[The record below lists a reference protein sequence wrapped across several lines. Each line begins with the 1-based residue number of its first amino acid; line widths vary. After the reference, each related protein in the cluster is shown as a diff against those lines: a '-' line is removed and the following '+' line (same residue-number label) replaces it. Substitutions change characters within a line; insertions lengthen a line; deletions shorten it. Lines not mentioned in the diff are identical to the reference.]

1 MAALPLFSRLSSRRS
16 DSLSD
21 TTPTERRLSD
31 LSNKSLHTCYEP
43 DQKAPGRWVTS
54 FKSSLNPTI
63 VGKKKARRNR
73 VLVLIVLI
81 LALAGIAVLVWFS
94 LVLTL
99 IDRLTP
105 TVPSNGLQRILKTW
119 KVPADSVAALSP
131 WPEDFSQGITPVQCH
146 SHNDYWR
153 SVPLYEAIAAGCTG
167 VEADIWLEG
176 SDLLVGHRKRSLS
189 PDRTLKSLYIDL
201 LTTILS
207 NLNANSSTNSSV
219 GIFDVDP
226 TTSLTLLIDIKTDG
240 NATWPVLLNQLAPL
254 RSGGWLSHWNGTN
267 KTLVRGPVTV
277 VGTGNTLFDLV
288 VAEEDR
294 YVFFDAPLDELAQN
308 SAYTSENSYYAS
320 VSMKKAVGVVWP
332 WGPTDSQKQAM
343 QKMISA
349 ASERGLLSRFW
360 SIPSWPV
367 SLRMRLWQ
375 FLVDSGVG
383 MLNVDDVV
391 EATRWNWDWC
401 IVAGLVLC

>member
-1 MAALPLFSRLSSRRS
+1 VVLLYCKQYLHNLSKGPATDTSR
-16 DSLSD
+16 
-21 TTPTERRLSD
+21 
-31 LSNKSLHTCYEP
+31 
-43 DQKAPGRWVTS
+43 
-54 FKSSLNPTI
+54 
-63 VGKKKARRNR
+63 
-73 VLVLIVLI
+73 
-81 LALAGIAVLVWFS
+81 VWFA

-105 TVPSNGLQRILKTW
+105 RVPSTGLQRIIKTW
-119 KVPADSVAALSP
+119 KSPADSVAALSP

-176 SDLLVGHRKRSLS
+176 SDLLVGHKKRSLS
-189 PDRTLKSLYIDL
+189 PDRTLKSLYIDPL
-201 LTTILS
+201 IKILS
-207 NLNANSSTNSSV
+207 NLNANSSANSSA

-226 TTSLTLLIDIKTDG
+226 TTSLSLVIDIKSDG
-240 NATWPVLLNQLAPL
+240 DATWPILLDQLAPL
-254 RSGGWLSHWNGTN
+254 RSGGWLSHWNGTS

-277 VGTGNTLFDLV
+277 VGTGNTVFDLV

-294 YVFFDAPLDELAQN
+294 YVFFDAPLNDLAGN
-308 SAYTSENSYYAS
+308 STYTLENSYYAS
-320 VSMKKAVGVVWP
+320 VSLKKAVGVVWP
-332 WGPTDSQKQAM
+332 WGPTDDQKQAM

-360 SIPSWPV
+360 NIPSWPV
-367 SLRMRLWQ
+367 SLRMSLWR

>member
-1 MAALPLFSRLSSRRS
+1 MTGLPLFSRLSLRRS

-21 TTPTERRLSD
+21 TTLTERRLSD
-31 LSNKSLHTCYEP
+31 LSNKSLHTYHEP
-43 DQKAPGRWVTS
+43 NQKPPRRWVTS
-54 FKSSLNPTI
+54 FKCRLDPLA

-73 VLVLIVLI
+73 ILVIVAIILVLG
-81 LALAGIAVLVWFS
+81 GIAVLVWFS

-99 IDRLTP
+99 IDRLTH
-105 TVPSNGLQRILKTW
+105 TVPSNGLQRIVKTW
-119 KVPADSVAALSP
+119 KGPADSLAALSP
-131 WPEDFSQGITPVQCH
+131 WPKDFSQGIVPVQCH

-153 SVPLYEAIAAGCTG
+153 SVPLYEALAAGCTG
-167 VEADIWLEG
+167 VEADVWLEG
-176 SDLLVGHRKRSLS
+176 SDLLVGHGKRSLT
-189 PDRTLKSLYIDL
+189 PDHS
-201 LTTILS
+201 S
-207 NLNANSSTNSSV
+207 ANSSAGVFET
-219 GIFDVDP
+219 DP
-226 TTSLTLLIDIKTDG
+226 TTSLTLLIDIKSDG
-240 NATWPVLLNQLAPL
+240 NATWPVLLDQLAPL
-254 RSGGWLSHWNGTN
+254 RSGGWLSHRNGTS
-267 KTLVRGPVTV
+267 KTLVNGPVTV

-288 VAEEDR
+288 LAEEDR

-308 SAYTSENSYYAS
+308 STYTAENSYYAS
-320 VSMKKAVGVVWP
+320 VSLQKSVGVVWP
-332 WGPTDSQKQAM
+332 WGPTDNQKQAM

-349 ASERGLLSRFW
+349 ASERGLLARFW

-367 SLRMRLWQ
+367 SLRMRLWR

>member
-1 MAALPLFSRLSSRRS
+1 MAVLFSGLSSRRS
-16 DSLSD
+16 DSSSD

-31 LSNKSLHTCYEP
+31 LSNKSLHTYHEP
-43 DQKAPGRWVTS
+43 NQKAPRRWVTS

-73 VLVLIVLI
+73 VLVVVLI
-81 LALAGIAVLVWFS
+81 LLALGGIAVLVWFS

-105 TVPSNGLQRILKTW
+105 TVPSNGLQRIVKTW
-119 KVPADSVAALSP
+119 KGPADSVAALSP
-131 WPEDFSQGITPVQCH
+131 WPEDFSLGITPVQCH

-176 SDLLVGHRKRSLS
+176 SDLLVGHAKRSLS
-189 PDRTLKSLYIDL
+189 SDRTLKSLYIDPL
-201 LTTILS
+201 ITILS
-207 NLNANSSTNSSV
+207 NLNTNSSANSSV
-219 GIFDVDP
+219 GVFDFDP

-240 NATWPVLLNQLAPL
+240 DAT
-254 RSGGWLSHWNGTN
+254 

-277 VGTGNTLFDLV
+277 VGTGNTVFDLV

-294 YVFFDAPLDELAQN
+294 YVFFDAPLNDLAQN
-308 SAYTSENSYYAS
+308 STYTLENSYYAS
-320 VSMKKAVGVVWP
+320 VSLKKAVGVVWP
-332 WGPTDSQKQAM
+332 WGPTDNQKQAM
-343 QKMISA
+343 QKIISA

-360 SIPSWPV
+360 NIPSWPV
-367 SLRMRLWQ
+367 SLRMRLWR

>member
-1 MAALPLFSRLSSRRS
+1 MAALPFFSRLSSRRS

-21 TTPTERRLSD
+21 TTLTEPRLSD
-31 LSNKSLHTCYEP
+31 LSNKSLHTYYQP
-43 DQKAPGRWVTS
+43 DQKAPRRWVVS
-54 FKSSLNPTI
+54 FKSRLNPTI

-73 VLVLIVLI
+73 VLVAVLLI
-81 LALAGIAVLVWFS
+81 LALGGIAILVWFS

-105 TVPSNGLQRILKTW
+105 ALPSNGLQRIVKTW
-119 KVPADSVAALSP
+119 KGPTDSVAALSP
-131 WPEDFSQGITPVQCH
+131 WPEDFI
-146 SHNDYWR
+146 
-153 SVPLYEAIAAGCTG
+153 PLYEAMAAGCTG

-176 SDLLVGHRKRSLS
+176 NDLLVGHRKRSLS
-189 PDRTLKSLYIDL
+189 PDRTLKSLYVDP
-201 LTTILS
+201 LTIILS
-207 NLNANSSTNSSV
+207 SLNTNSSSNSSV
-219 GIFDVDP
+219 GVFDVDP

-240 NATWPVLLNQLAPL
+240 NVTWPVLLDQLAPL
-254 RSGGWLSHWNGTN
+254 RSGGWLSHWNGTS

-277 VGTGNTLFDLV
+277 VGTGNTVFDLV

-294 YVFFDAPLDELAQN
+294 YVFFDAPLNDLAQN
-308 SAYTSENSYYAS
+308 STYTSENSYYAS
-320 VSMKKAVGVVWP
+320 VSLKKAVGVVWP
-332 WGPTDSQKQAM
+332 WGPTDSQKQSM
-343 QKMISA
+343 QRMISA

-367 SLRMRLWQ
+367 SLRMRLWR
-375 FLVDSGVG
+375 FLVDGGVG